1 MNCIA
6 VITTVGSRDDARRI
20 AQALVERRLVA
31 CAQISAIESLYH
43 WDGALQ
49 DDAEFRLLLKTVDTQ
64 YDAVERAIRE
74 LHPYDLPAIYAL
86 PIDRIHA
93 PYAAWV
99 RDGCSGR
106 PWSGDRID
114 RSGDRPRWPPSHEAG
129 VAGCRRLASQALA
142 AVGNADR

>member
-6 VITTVGSRDDARRI
+6 VITTVASRDDARRI
-20 AQALVERRLVA
+20 AQALVERRLAA

-43 WDGALQ
+43 WDGTLQ
-49 DDAEFRLLLKTVDTQ
+49 VDNEFRLLLKTVDTQ

-74 LHPYDLPAIYAL
+74 LHPYELPAIYAL

-99 RDGCSGR
+99 RNGLDGGSA
-106 PWSGDRID
+106 
-114 RSGDRPRWPPSHEAG
+114 RSTDHAPHAPADRP
-129 VAGCRRLASQALA
+129 A
-142 AVGNADR
+142 ATPTDSREKAPR

>member
-6 VITTVGSRDDARRI
+6 VFTTVGNRDDARRI
-20 AQALVERRLVA
+20 AQALVERHLVA
-31 CAQISAIESLYH
+31 CAQISAIESFYH

-49 DDAEFRLLLKTVDTQ
+49 DDSEFRLLLKTVDTQ

-99 RDGCSGR
+99 RDGSDGAVAGSTDR
-106 PWSGDRID
+106 APGDRAERAPVTPTD
-114 RSGDRPRWPPSHEAG
+114 GGGSPPR
-129 VAGCRRLASQALA
+129 
-142 AVGNADR
+142 

>member
-1 MNCIA
+1 MDCIA

-20 AQALVERRLVA
+20 AKALVERRLVA
-31 CAQISAIESLYH
+31 CAQISEIESLYQ

-49 DDAEFRLLLKTVDTQ
+49 DDSQFRLLLKTVDAQ
-64 YDAVERAIRE
+64 YDAVERAILE

-99 RDGCSGR
+99 RNGSDGGSA
-106 PWSGDRID
+106 
-114 RSGDRPRWPPSHEAG
+114 RSTDHAPHAPADRP
-129 VAGCRRLASQALA
+129 
-142 AVGNADR
+142 AVTPTDSREGAPR

>member
-6 VITTVGSRDDARRI
+6 VITTVASREDARRI

-49 DDAEFRLLLKTVDTQ
+49 DDSEFRLLLKTVDTQ
-64 YDAVERAIRE
+64 YDAVERTIRE
-74 LHPYDLPAIYAL
+74 LHPYELPAIYAL

-99 RDGCSGR
+99 RHGSGGFSIGSTERATDERSGR
-106 PWSGDRID
+106 HPVAPEDG
-114 RSGDRPRWPPSHEAG
+114 AG
-129 VAGCRRLASQALA
+129 TGR
-142 AVGNADR
+142 

>member
-6 VITTVGSRDDARRI
+6 MITTVGNRDDARRL

-49 DDAEFRLLLKTVDTQ
+49 DDSEFRLLLKTVDTQ

-74 LHPYDLPAIYAL
+74 LHPYELPAIYAL

-99 RDGCSGR
+99 RAGSGGGSIGSTER
-106 PWSGDRID
+106 ATGDPTD
-114 RSGDRPRWPPSHEAG
+114 RLPQAPEDDAG
-129 VAGCRRLASQALA
+129 TGR
-142 AVGNADR
+142 

>member
-6 VITTVGSRDDARRI
+6 VITTVASRDDARHI
-20 AQALVERRLVA
+20 AQTLVERRLVA

-43 WDGALQ
+43 WNGALQ

-99 RDGCSGR
+99 RDGSDSAGAGSTDR
-106 PWSGDRID
+106 ASGDRTD
-114 RSGDRPRWPPSHEAG
+114 RFPVTPAAGGGSPPR
-129 VAGCRRLASQALA
+129 
-142 AVGNADR
+142 

>member
-6 VITTVGSRDDARRI
+6 VITTVGNRDDARRI
-20 AQALVERRLVA
+20 AHALVERRLVA

-99 RDGCSGR
+99 RDGSGGLR
-106 PWSGDRID
+106 DGSAECATGEPTDQLSVAAAGD
-114 RSGDRPRWPPSHEAG
+114 
-129 VAGCRRLASQALA
+129 A
-142 AVGNADR
+142 ATGR